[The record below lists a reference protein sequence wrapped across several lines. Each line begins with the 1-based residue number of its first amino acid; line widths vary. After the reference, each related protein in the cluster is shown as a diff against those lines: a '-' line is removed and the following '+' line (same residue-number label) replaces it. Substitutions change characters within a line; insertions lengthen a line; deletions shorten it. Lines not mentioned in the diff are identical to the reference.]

1 MSTAPVLPAQTPAP
15 ETAPLSEG
23 ARIIN
28 TFIAPSKTFTD
39 LRRSAAWWAPFLL
52 LVVIST
58 VFVYT
63 AGQKIGFRKIMENQM
78 QAQPKQQA
86 RLEQLPAD
94 QRERQM
100 EQGAKVTEIF
110 SYVVPIF
117 ILIFWLVLAAVMYP
131 SFKFAAGA
139 DVNFKISLAIVV
151 YAALPLVLKTV
162 LSLVSVLAG
171 MSPDSFSFQ
180 NPLATNPGYF
190 MNPAGSPFLYSI
202 LSAIDIFMIWTLVLT
217 ALGFTY
223 VSKVKRGTAF
233 ARIYAGCRWPRSDVL
248 VADSKAREAR
258 QIVGKTDEPCGRGRL
273 ARALFTQPT
282 RGSPV
287 FLRVLCGS
295 FPRTLR
301 FAVLAVKECT
311 ATNPDPSQYPSA
323 SSAHNPHQ
331 S

>member
-1 MSTAPVLPAQTPAP
+1 MATAPVLPVPTPAP
-15 ETAPLSEG
+15 ATAPLSQG
-23 ARIIN
+23 ARIVN

-52 LVVIST
+52 LAVIST

-94 QRERQM
+94 QRERQL
-100 EQGAKVTEIF
+100 EQGAKFTEGF
-110 SYVVPIF
+110 SYVLPVL
-117 ILIFWLVLAAVMYP
+117 ILIFWLVLAAVLYP

-162 LSLVSVLAG
+162 LALVSLLAG
-171 MSPDSFSFQ
+171 ISPDSFSFQ

-190 MNPAGSPFLYSI
+190 MNPADSPFLYSL
-202 LSAIDIFMIWTLVLT
+202 LSAIDIFMIWTLTLT

-233 ARIYAGCRWPRSDVL
+233 A
-248 VADSKAREAR
+248 
-258 QIVGKTDEPCGRGRL
+258 IVFGWW
-273 ARALFTQPT
+273 ALI
-282 RGSPV
+282 
-287 FLRVLCGS
+287 
-295 FPRTLR
+295 TL
-301 FAVLAVKECT
+301 FFSGMGAMF
-311 ATNPDPSQYPSA
+311 S
-323 SSAHNPHQ
+323 
-331 S
+331 